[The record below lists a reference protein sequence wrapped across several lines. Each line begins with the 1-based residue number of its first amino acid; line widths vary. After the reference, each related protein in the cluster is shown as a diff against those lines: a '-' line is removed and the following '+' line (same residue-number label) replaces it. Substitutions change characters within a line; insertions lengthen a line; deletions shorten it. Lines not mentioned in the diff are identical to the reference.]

1 MLSKMSDHK
10 LADMQMILLGCF
22 SPVRSTENFF
32 NIIVSY
38 I

>member
-1 MLSKMSDHK
+1 MLFKTSDHK
-10 LADMQMILLGCF
+10 LADMLMILLGYF

-32 NIIVSY
+32 SIIVSY